1 MQIIHQVLFN
11 GYYVEAGITY
21 LSKNVI
27 VNGVAKSFRW
37 IDTNMIDWLV
47 NATIPFA
54 RGIFKGFR
62 IGHTGRIGDYI
73 GIFAI
78 GVAIIV
84 VAILIIV
91 KGV

>member
-1 MQIIHQVLFN
+1 MEWQ
-11 GYYVEAGITY
+11 
-21 LSKNVI
+21 
-27 VNGVAKSFRW
+27 KSTRW
-37 IDTNMIDWLV
+37 IDTNLIDWLV
-47 NATIPFA
+47 NATVPFA
-54 RGIFKGFR
+54 KGIFKAFR